1 MKRYKVS
8 YLLSRVNKWRYD
20 REYNISNAQE
30 FAKEWFKRDNLVN
43 TLAVRFIDVETK
55 KVVLEVYR
63 EEAK

>member
-8 YLLSRVNKWRYD
+8 YLLSRVKKWRYD

-30 FAKEWFKRDNLVN
+30 FAREWFKRDNLVN

-55 KVVLEVYR
+55 KVILEIYR
-63 EEAK
+63 EEA